1 MTICIE
7 AFKKLNVLLLNF
19 QVEVNSSLN
28 LPG

>member
-7 AFKKLNVLLLNF
+7 AFKKLKVLLLNF